1 MHRNHLYCKEFI
13 DKSKYVY
20 NWMKK
25 QPSVGEESITD
36 WLLFALS
43 ESLTSLKYK
52 TFSRH
57 KEARETGA
65 DWEWWFVDDKKALCL
80 RIQAKKLFASKDN
93 YNSLAYTNKYGL
105 QIEKLIDNAKTKNA
119 LPFYTFY
126 YSSPCNPKVLCA
138 GTTWNKKDCG
148 IFISPAKQL
157 YNDFIIH
164 GKKKVTDSDILTLS
178 NPLHCLVCCTNAT
191 SVDEVYRHISMSY
204 KESITEEEGLHDS
217 APNYVLFL
225 LNQKE
230 SEEIPE
236 LYEKEFEQ
244 QINDLNNLIVIDLRE
259 NYNKTLERNS

>member
-65 DWEWWFVDDKKALCL
+65 DWEWWFVDDKKALCS

-119 LPFYTFY
+119 L
-126 YSSPCNPKVLCA
+126 L
-138 GTTWNKKDCG
+138 
-148 IFISPAKQL
+148 FIHFTIP
-157 YNDFIIH
+157 H
-164 GKKKVTDSDILTLS
+164 
-178 NPLHCLVCCTNAT
+178 LV
-191 SVDEVYRHISMSY
+191 IQ
-204 KESITEEEGLHDS
+204 KF
-217 APNYVLFL
+217 YVLVQLGIKKIVAYLFRQQSNYIMIL
-225 LNQKE
+225 LFM
-230 SEEIPE
+230 
-236 LYEKEFEQ
+236 EK
-244 QINDLNNLIVIDLRE
+244 R
-259 NYNKTLERNS
+259 K

>member
-80 RIQAKKLFASKDN
+80 RIQAKKLFASKSNCISHERRTFSFLKFRN
-93 YNSLAYTNKYGL
+93 YKKYH
-105 QIEKLIDNAKTKNA
+105 KRKTS
-119 LPFYTFY
+119 FF
-126 YSSPCNPKVLCA
+126 
-138 GTTWNKKDCG
+138 
-148 IFISPAKQL
+148 
-157 YNDFIIH
+157 
-164 GKKKVTDSDILTLS
+164 
-178 NPLHCLVCCTNAT
+178 
-191 SVDEVYRHISMSY
+191 
-204 KESITEEEGLHDS
+204 
-217 APNYVLFL
+217 
-225 LNQKE
+225 
-230 SEEIPE
+230 
-236 LYEKEFEQ
+236 
-244 QINDLNNLIVIDLRE
+244 
-259 NYNKTLERNS
+259 